1 VGSKHS
7 GCPVRLFQ
15 SIFGRGETV
24 GRYPETLIEQA
35 IERAVDGTDPRLRLL
50 PGYRKR
56 LREPVIHAI
65 DQVVA
70 LVDAISAPVP
80 AGVEGYRS
88 DVRLA
93 ALFASAEEMLRV
105 FSRDKALSELLASK
119 DGVGAERVSA
129 LLLARREEKH
139 ILGMDL
145 VGEQVRRDVA
155 QVSVSFSGHL
165 LLEPRTSDEDARR
178 FLKRRAFDH
187 LLTLALGQITEARVE
202 REDLKRQRD
211 LLQRQ
216 LRALGRG
223 ARIFEGPESSQPD
236 ESSLQSEL
244 DAVSLQLREL
254 GADEGVLKS
263 HLEIL
268 CERLGEAER
277 QLWSDEISLCLGP
290 LNIRCDPDN
299 PSARQ
304 IVLRELHNARGAAA
318 VMLPIAITPREL
330 PPRQDFVTEA
340 QRYL

>member
-1 VGSKHS
+1 
-7 GCPVRLFQ
+7 VRLFQ
-15 SIFGRGETV
+15 SIFGRCETV
-24 GRYPETLIEQA
+24 GRYPETLIEAA
-35 IERAVDGTDPRLRLL
+35 IERAVDGTDPLVRLL

-70 LVDAISAPVP
+70 LVDAIPPPVP
-80 AGVEGYRS
+80 AGAEGYRN

-105 FSRDKALSELLASK
+105 FSRDKALLE
-119 DGVGAERVSA
+119 
-129 LLLARREEKH
+129 LLARREEKN

-145 VGEQVRRDVA
+145 VGDQVRRDVA

-165 LLEPRTSDEDARR
+165 LLEPRTNDEDARR
-178 FLKRRAFDH
+178 FLKRRAFDY

-202 REDLKRQRD
+202 REDRKRQRD

-216 LRALGRG
+216 LRALRRG
-223 ARIFEGPESSQPD
+223 ARIFEEPEAGQPD
-236 ESSLQSEL
+236 EASLQSEL

-263 HLEIL
+263 HLEIVG
-268 CERLGEAER
+268 ERLGEAER
-277 QLWSDEISLCLGP
+277 QLWSEEISLCLGP
-290 LNIRCDPDN
+290 LNIRCDPDD

-304 IVLRELHNARGAAA
+304 IVLWEMHNARGAAA
-318 VMLPIAITPREL
+318 VMLPIAIRPRDL

-340 QRYL
+340 ERYL

>member
-1 VGSKHS
+1 
-7 GCPVRLFQ
+7 VRLFQ
-15 SIFGRGETV
+15 SIFGRCETV
-24 GRYPETLIEQA
+24 GRYPETLIEAA
-35 IERAVDGTDPRLRLL
+35 IERAVDGTDPLVRLL

-70 LVDAISAPVP
+70 LVDAIPPPVP
-80 AGVEGYRS
+80 AGAEGYRN

-105 FSRDKALSELLASK
+105 FSRDKALLELLASK

-129 LLLARREEKH
+129 LLLARREEKN

-145 VGEQVRRDVA
+145 VGDQVRRDVA

-165 LLEPRTSDEDARR
+165 LLEPRTNDEDARR
-178 FLKRRAFDH
+178 FLKRRAFDY

-202 REDLKRQRD
+202 REDRKRQRD

-216 LRALGRG
+216 LRALRRG
-223 ARIFEGPESSQPD
+223 ARIFEEPEAGQPD
-236 ESSLQSEL
+236 EASLQSEL

-263 HLEIL
+263 HLEIVG
-268 CERLGEAER
+268 ERLGEAER
-277 QLWSDEISLCLGP
+277 QLWSEEISLCLGP
-290 LNIRCDPDN
+290 LNIRCDPDD

-304 IVLRELHNARGAAA
+304 IVLWEMHNARGAAA
-318 VMLPIAITPREL
+318 VMLPIAIRPRDL

-340 QRYL
+340 ERYL

>member
-1 VGSKHS
+1 M
-7 GCPVRLFQ
+7 RLFQ

-24 GRYPETLIEQA
+24 GRYPETLIEAA

-65 DQVVA
+65 EQVVA
-70 LVDAISAPVP
+70 LVDALPARVP
-80 AGVEGYRS
+80 AGVEGYRN

-93 ALFASAEEMLRV
+93 ALFASAGEMLRV
-105 FSRDKALSELLASK
+105 FSRDKALSELLAGK

-129 LLLARREEKH
+129 LLLARLEEKN

-145 VGEQVRRDVA
+145 VGDQVRRDVA

-165 LLEPRTSDEDARR
+165 LLEPRTNDEDTRR

-216 LRALGRG
+216 LEALRRG
-223 ARIFEGPESSQPD
+223 ARIFEGPESGQPD
-236 ESSLQSEL
+236 EAVLQSEL
-244 DAVSLQLREL
+244 DAISLHLQEV
-254 GADEGVLKS
+254 GADEGVLEA
-263 HLEIL
+263 HLEIVT
-268 CERLGEAER
+268 EGLGQAER
-277 QLWSDEISLCLGP
+277 RLWSDEIRLFLGP
-290 LNIRCDPDN
+290 LNIRCDPN
-299 PSARQ
+299 HPSARQ
-304 IVLRELHNARGAAA
+304 VVLQELHNARGAAA
-318 VMLPIAITPREL
+318 VMLPIAIRPRDL
-330 PPRQDFVTEA
+330 PPPQDFVTEA
-340 QRYL
+340 ERYL